1 MNSAKPPRLA
11 ACILQVFGPELNH
24 EALAGDLNEAFQQG
38 RSNAWYWRQVLA
50 AVRWRRLLYVL
61 LGSVLL
67 AWWLTSS
74 RLGATSFLLN
84 RPIDMALI
92 TAGFFSSLFVPGMMQ
107 RRLRI
112 LLALLITAVFA
123 LLWRY
128 QPDLANHYWVF
139 FWLVAYNFVFYREI
153 SASSPAPYHL
163 SLREMVYGDPNAE
176 RQRLMETLHLAMLH
190 ETDLQARQAD
200 AEAIVVLQSHRPT
213 DAKTT

>member
-11 ACILQVFGPELNH
+11 AWILQVFGPELNH

-67 AWWLTSS
+67 AWWLTSP

-92 TAGFFSSLFVPGMMQ
+92 TAGFFSSL
-107 RRLRI
+107 
-112 LLALLITAVFA
+112 
-123 LLWRY
+123 
-128 QPDLANHYWVF
+128 
-139 FWLVAYNFVFYREI
+139 
-153 SASSPAPYHL
+153 
-163 SLREMVYGDPNAE
+163 
-176 RQRLMETLHLAMLH
+176 
-190 ETDLQARQAD
+190 
-200 AEAIVVLQSHRPT
+200 
-213 DAKTT
+213 